1 MKKNMF
7 ITSANALKY
16 IFLISI
22 FCIYMTACGNADRQ
36 SAVEQSRAEIV
47 ETENTKTKSEETT
60 DTAYAETESEAANVI
75 ENIQD
80 MPEINIVNV
89 SIVEVKIK
97 NKEEYEGFVS
107 RLGEFTGCHRLWIDL
122 EETDTT
128 IYLDEILT
136 YNNFDDVMIENGGII
151 SVKNME
157 NFTYSMKEIGLR
169 HVFSIDE
176 GVLSR
181 IISSNMDDQAEF
193 RIELDNRYF
202 GKLPIEKLL
211 NDQDCTDVI
220 LIWDDNTEGAGLLDV
235 QENMENLKEW
245 DYLQSVKEAGNGCLK
260 AIYQL
265 NDGDYSYIGYEFYN
279 HYEEDGPEI
288 QAAFICIK
296 DRESNGNKYFDII
309 DVPVDRFLN
318 NDSFIRSTSQHLD
331 VSDDLNHDGYRDLV
345 FQGHYYLYR
354 IAFLWNEKEQR
365 FILDTSVQDF
375 FESADAAR
383 NMNMDIKDE
392 SYIDAERVISDFLSM
407 DSVEFQEKYSRD
419 DLYCSGILYC
429 GLNAWKYNGSMLS
442 AFQEKYCD
450 VENVT
455 AIRFYKKQP
464 VPVYLDMNINDRSGQ
479 YKEIS
484 IDYHTDYAVSVY
496 SKPADDGLSCIQEIS
511 FVKIELSSGAAPE
524 DLYDYIETGY
534 YKVMEELNGETWI
547 LSPDGEKAACVSNGM
562 IPMHPSQIFIWYK
575 EDYPYTVFREYGA
588 QGIAGWIDDNHL
600 VCYQHDY
607 YPELMH
613 LERNETEEIPREN
626 CDYDAYGVKYY
637 IQGYNL
643 IAQPAFEEPYQWQ
656 IQKKDG
662 EIYIVEPD

>member
-1 MKKNMF
+1 MF
-7 ITSANALKY
+7 IRSANTLKY

-36 SAVEQSRAEIV
+36 SAVEQSGAEIV
-47 ETENTKTKSEETT
+47 ETENTETKSEETT

-107 RLGEFTGCHRLWIDL
+107 RLGEFVHYNMLRVDL

-128 IYLDEILT
+128 IYLDEILDCQ
-136 YNNFDDVMIENGGII
+136 NFELVQIRNGGRI
-151 SVKNME
+151 SVKDMQD
-157 NFTYSMKEIGLR
+157 FTYPMVEIALY
-169 HVFSIDE
+169 HIFAVEEDVVKCLVSSDTYSLK
-176 GVLSR
+176 VL
-181 IISSNMDDQAEF
+181 A
-193 RIELDNRYF
+193 IELDNRYS
-202 GKLPIEKLL
+202 GKLPIEELL
-211 NDQDCTDVI
+211 NFQDCTDVI
-220 LIWDDNTEGAGLLDV
+220 LIWDDDTEGAGLLDM
-235 QENMENLKEW
+235 QENMENLRDW
-245 DYLQSVKEAGNGCLK
+245 DYLQSVQEADVGCLK
-260 AIYQL
+260 GIYRL
-265 NDGDYSYIGYEFYN
+265 NDGDYSYTSYEFYD
-279 HYEEDGPEI
+279 HYEEDGTEI
-288 QAAFICIK
+288 QAAFICMK
-296 DRESNGNKYFDII
+296 DRESNGDKYFDII
-309 DVPVDRFLN
+309 DVPVDRFS
-318 NDSFIRSTSQHLD
+318 NDDSLWRITSQRLD
-331 VSDDLNHDGYRDLV
+331 VSDDLNLDGYKDLV
-345 FQGHYYLYR
+345 FKSRYGDLHR
-354 IAFLWNEKEQR
+354 IEFLWNEKEHR
-365 FILDTSVQDF
+365 FILDTRVQDF

-407 DSVEFQEKYSRD
+407 DSVEFQEKYNRD
-419 DLYCSGILYC
+419 DLYYSGILYC
-429 GLNAWKYNGSMLS
+429 GLDAWKYNGSMLS
-442 AFQEKYCD
+442 AFQEKYYD

-464 VPVYLDMNINDRSGQ
+464 VPVYLDMNINDQIGQ
-479 YKEIS
+479 CEEEIS
-484 IDYHTDYAVSVY
+484 VDYHTDYAVSVY
-496 SKPADDGLSCIQEIS
+496 SKLADDNLSYTQEIS

-562 IPMHPSQIFIWYK
+562 IPMHPSKIFIWYK
-575 EDYPYTVFREYGA
+575 EDHPYTVFREYGA

-600 VCYQHDY
+600 VCYHHDY
-607 YPELMH
+607 YPVLMH
-613 LERNETEEIPREN
+613 LERNETEEVPREN

-637 IQGYNL
+637 IQGDNL
-643 IAQPAFEEPYQWQ
+643 IAQPYIEEPYQWQ
-656 IQKKDG
+656 IQEKDG